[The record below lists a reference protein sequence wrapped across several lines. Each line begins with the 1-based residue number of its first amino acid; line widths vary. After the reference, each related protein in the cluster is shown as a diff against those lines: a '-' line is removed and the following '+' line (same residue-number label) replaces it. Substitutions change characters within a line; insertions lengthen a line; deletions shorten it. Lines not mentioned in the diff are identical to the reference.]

1 MVNGTSETGNT
12 PMTTA
17 LKYLS
22 RMTDDIFES
31 RMRRAAQ
38 RITTRQQMF
47 HRRAA

>member
-22 RMTDDIFES
+22 RMTDEIFENQM
-31 RMRRAAQ
+31 RLAAQKITTREQKLLRRAA
-38 RITTRQQMF
+38 
-47 HRRAA
+47 